1 MTPAE
6 ALTALWYRP
15 CRRPAAAG
23 AWLAEIRDRH
33 RERTADYIQPDLL
46 EPALRELSAFA
57 ANNPRQIKAFLA
69 LHGSSWIS
77 DQIRSRWGDREH
89 YIFDLPALVARQRAD
104 RLATMLG
111 VPVERVY
118 YLLDKVL
125 KYRVYAERARG
136 GFYLRQRCAKSG
148 GCDRGPFRK
157 PMPPRPADSMGNS
170 GAWGIGRVGGGWRN
184 RGRRLPPLPNRR
196 RSFV

>member
-136 GFYLRQRCAKSG
+136 GFYLRQ
-148 GCDRGPFRK
+148 
-157 PMPPRPADSMGNS
+157 
-170 GAWGIGRVGGGWRN
+170 
-184 RGRRLPPLPNRR
+184 
-196 RSFV
+196 